1 MQPLI
6 TFHPYQRRWLEDKS
20 RFKIGMFARQTG
32 KTFTTC
38 GEIVEDCLR
47 AEIEGKRVRW
57 VILSRGERQAKEAID
72 EAVKPLCRAFYTVYS
87 GLRGLPTFTEGEF
100 RTDSGVVY
108 KTQEVSF
115 PSGSRITALPANPD
129 TARGYSANV
138 FLDEFAIHKDS
149 RDIWTALFPV
159 ISKPGLRLRVTS
171 TPKGKNNK
179 FHELWTSKDD
189 TWSRHRVDIHEAV
202 ADGLDRDIPALRAG
216 MADEDAWAQEYEL
229 EFIDEAT
236 AWLPY
241 DLILSCEHADAGA
254 PKRYRGG
261 PCVVGNDIARR
272 NDLWVA
278 WVWEIVGDVLWT
290 REISTLRRASF
301 AAQDAEMDRIMRSY
315 RVIRLVMDQTGMGEK
330 PVEDAQRRYGA
341 DRVEGVLFSPATK
354 LTVATHAKQAFEDRR
369 LRIPAGDAVLRAD
382 LHKIQKTVG
391 PSGAPRLVA
400 DSDGEGHADRAWA
413 CFLGV
418 AGVAAG
424 AAEYAYE
431 PALPAAAHSDTDDD
445 GGRWPQQGAW

>member
-1 MQPLI
+1 
-6 TFHPYQRRWLEDKS
+6 
-20 RFKIGMFARQTG
+20 
-32 KTFTTC
+32 
-38 GEIVEDCLR
+38 
-47 AEIEGKRVRW
+47 
-57 VILSRGERQAKEAID
+57 
-72 EAVKPLCRAFYTVYS
+72 
-87 GLRGLPTFTEGEF
+87 
-100 RTDSGVVY
+100 VVY
-108 KTQEVSF
+108 KAQEVSF

-159 ISKPGLRLRVTS
+159 ISKPGLKLRVTS
-171 TPKGKNNK
+171 TPRGKNNK
-179 FHELWTSKDD
+179 FHELWTSTDT

-236 AWLPY
+236 AWLSY
-241 DLILSCEHADAGA
+241 DLILSCEHPDAGT
-254 PKRYRGG
+254 PGRYRGG

-369 LRIPAGDAVLRAD
+369 LRIPAGDAGLRAD

-424 AAEYAYE
+424 TAEYAYE
-431 PALPAAAHSDTDDD
+431 PAAPVSAHGDTDDD
-445 GGRWPQQGAW
+445 GRWPQRGAW